1 MSGVSVNEY
10 LSKASQYEQWVGQ
23 ELSEAVTRGER
34 LTQSLKEVGA
44 EFERATAT
52 LCQQLLPVLDE
63 PSINALARRT
73 GLRLWVGGDPLG
85 DRERDRE
92 RLQRRIE
99 ALRNDGNYLRRDELL
114 DPVVGSLTLEL
125 EQLEADRAPLVS
137 LRDKFDHPRLDHL
150 LAIGYGTP
158 DYPIPFWRLAY
169 YQDWKAADEILERF
183 PDLHTGEAS
192 AFHEIRRRVRE
203 VRGALALVEE
213 RIHAL
218 EMKKQQVLKV
228 IADLRRAELDL
239 ETIEERHLG
248 LTHKRLAELVE
259 QVPESALGPRLA
271 DAPELEAL
279 AKRWSGLRAKRV
291 YLKDLVIELERYEN
305 DLRSRRA
312 KVRRDIMKMR
322 RPKNAGRRFDP
333 QQVERRYGDRS
344 AKSRK
349 YWTRFDRGYESMSR
363 FDGYDRARWAT
374 DFLWWDLMT
383 DACPA
388 PHVIAVREF
397 HEKHP
402 NYVWK
407 GDDDSKAAAAIAGAP
422 EREDAFSDYS

>member
-1 MSGVSVNEY
+1 MSAVSVNEY
-10 LSKASQYEQWVGQ
+10 LSKAAQYETWITQ
-23 ELSEAVTRGER
+23 ELAEAAARGGR

-44 EFERATAT
+44 EFSRVTAS
-52 LCQQLLPVLDE
+52 LCQQLLPTLDE
-63 PSINALARRT
+63 AAINALARRT

-85 DRERDRE
+85 DREKDRE
-92 RLQRRIE
+92 KLRRRIE
-99 ALRNDGNYLRRDELL
+99 AIRKDGNYLRREELL
-114 DPVVGSLTLEL
+114 DPVVGSLTVEL
-125 EQLEADRAPLVS
+125 AQLEADRAPLVS
-137 LRDKFDHPRLDHL
+137 LRDRFAHPRLDHL
-150 LAIGYGTP
+150 LDVGYGTP

-183 PDLHTGEAS
+183 PELHTGEES
-192 AFHEIRRRVRE
+192 AFLEIRRRVRE
-203 VRGALALVEE
+203 VRGALEVVEE
-213 RIHAL
+213 RIAIL
-218 EMKKQQVLKV
+218 EKQKNVVLKL
-228 IADLRRAELDL
+228 IADLKRSELDL

-248 LTHKRLAELVE
+248 LTHKRLGELLE
-259 QVPESALGPRLA
+259 QVSAAAFGARLA
-271 DAPELEAL
+271 DEPELDAL
-279 AKRWSGLRAKRV
+279 AKRWAGLRAKQT

-305 DLRSRRA
+305 DLRSRGA
-312 KVRRDIMKMR
+312 KVRRDVMKMR
-322 RPKNAGRRFDP
+322 RPKNAHRRFDP

-363 FDGYDRARWAT
+363 FDRYDRGRWAE

-402 NYVWK
+402 RYVWR
-407 GDDDSKAAAAIAGAP
+407 DDDDAEAAAAIAGAP
-422 EREDAFSDYS
+422 EREDAASDYS